1 MRGLFFALNLGMRN
15 IRFSIITPSRGDRP
29 RALAQA
35 MASVERAWHFAQAEG
50 MDFDV
55 EMLVGF
61 DGLRPDAFDP
71 PTFVRHVVFPKWGSF
86 GNRIRHALMKIALG
100 EYLLFVDDDNALTQN
115 ALVSFARH
123 DRVDVLIGCIDS
135 SRAFQEP
142 VLPRLLP
149 SGERVAQGNI
159 DPLCLC
165 VCAEFARVRGLGWQ
179 DKGGYESD
187 YLNILRYFR
196 RAREVLFVDDVV
208 GIYDAGRGLD
218 AEGMNA
224 RQRCVS
230 ARERAGQSLP
240 SASPWRGR

>member
-1 MRGLFFALNLGMRN
+1 MRQ

-29 RALAQA
+29 RALRQA
-35 MASVERAWHFAQAEG
+35 MASVESAWHFARAAG
-50 MDFDV
+50 MDFGV

-61 DGLRPDAFDP
+61 DGFRPDEFDP
-71 PTFVRHVVFPKWGSF
+71 PEFVRHIVFPKWGGF
-86 GNRIRHALMKIALG
+86 GNRIRHALMKIARG
-100 EYLLFVDDDNALTQN
+100 EYLLFVDDDNALTRN

-135 SRAFQEP
+135 SRAFLEP

-165 VCAEFARVRGLGWQ
+165 VRTDFARVRGLGWQ
-179 DKGGYESD
+179 DTGGYESD

-196 RAREVLFVDDVV
+196 RARQVLFVDDIV

-218 AEGMNA
+218 TEGMNA
-224 RQRCVS
+224 RQLRVS
-230 ARERAGQSLP
+230 ALARAGQSLP
-240 SASPWRGR
+240 SASPWRVDE